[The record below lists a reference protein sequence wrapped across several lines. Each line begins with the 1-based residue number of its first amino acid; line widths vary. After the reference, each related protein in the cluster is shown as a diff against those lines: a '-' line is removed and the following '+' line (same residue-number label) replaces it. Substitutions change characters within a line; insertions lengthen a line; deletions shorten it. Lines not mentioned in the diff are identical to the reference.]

1 MNRETRLTLIG
12 IFLGL
17 FLAALDQTIVATA
30 LPKIVQELGGTS
42 LYAWVATSYLLTSTV
57 AVPIFGRLA
66 DMVASKWLLLA
77 AVLIFLVGSALSGLS
92 FDMGAL
98 IGFRGLQGIGGGA
111 LFAVAITTIGL
122 LFPPR
127 ERGKLQGFFGAVFG
141 ISSVIGPWLGGLLTD
156 HLSWRWVFYINMP
169 VGAVALY
176 FILRHMPALKPHAS
190 HQRFD
195 YWGALSMILW
205 TVPLMLAFSWAGST
219 YPWGSPQIV
228 GLFALVAV
236 GLLLFYWFERIN
248 PEPLF
253 DLSLLANPVFRWS
266 SAALFFFGGAFLAA
280 VLFLPLYLIQ
290 VKGISA
296 TSSGLSLLPLTLGVV
311 LGSLVSGRLASH
323 FGRYKP
329 LLLIGNLW
337 LIGSFLLMHLQI
349 HVDTPLGE
357 ILVMMVL
364 LGLGLGPSM
373 PLYTLAVQN
382 AVSRERLGTASS
394 STQFFRQV
402 GSTIGAALMGA
413 VLASNLQVGLQQY
426 LPGDLPQIDT
436 AQVRDPSQLEQVSD
450 ARFQLLNQRIE
461 AALKGDQDAYQSLKK
476 DPNLPSELKAQLAQA
491 PQDPAKRNELLS
503 QLKVELRAQAQSLKA
518 DISQGL
524 DQAITGA
531 VRTVYLYALYLVILG
546 FLATLLLPDAE
557 LKGHPV
563 VEEKLE
569 TAPSGGAGG

>member
-1 MNRETRLTLIG
+1 MIG

-30 LPKIVQELGGTS
+30 LPRIVQELGGTN
-42 LYAWVATSYLLTSTV
+42 LYAWVATGYLLTSTV

-66 DMVASKWLLLA
+66 DLVASKWLLFS
-77 AVLIFLVGSALSGLS
+77 AVLIFLGGSALSGLS
-92 FDMGAL
+92 FDMEAL
-98 IGFRGLQGIGGGA
+98 IAFRGLQGLGGGA
-111 LFAVAITTIGL
+111 LFAVAITTIGI

-195 YWGALSMILW
+195 YLGAWSMILW
-205 TVPLMLAFSWAGST
+205 TVPLMLAFSWGGST
-219 YPWGSPQIV
+219 YPWDSPMII
-228 GLFALVAV
+228 GLFVIVAV
-236 GLLLFYWFERIN
+236 AFLVFYWTERTN
-248 PEPLF
+248 PEALF
-253 DLSLLANPVFRWS
+253 DLSLIANAVFRWS
-266 SAALFFFGGAFLAA
+266 STALFFFGGAFLGA

-296 TSSGLSLLPLTLGVV
+296 TSSGLTLLPLTMGVV

-329 LLLIGNLW
+329 LLIVGNLW
-337 LIGSFLLMHLQI
+337 LIGGFLLMHTQI
-349 HVDTPLGE
+349 QVSTPLWKV
-357 ILVMMVL
+357 LVMMVL

-382 AVSRERLGTASS
+382 AVARDRLGTASS
-394 STQFFRQV
+394 STQFFRQI

-413 VLASNLQVGLQQY
+413 VLASSLQAGLVQHQPANLRQV
-426 LPGDLPQIDT
+426 DSAQI
-436 AQVRDPSQLEQVSD
+436 AQIRDPSQLEQ
-450 ARFQLLNQRIE
+450 AFEGQFQALDQRIE
-461 AALKGDQDAYQSLKK
+461 AALQGDQGAYQSLVN
-476 DPNLPSELKAQLAQA
+476 DPTLPTEIKAMLAQSSQDSSGRDQLLTQIRVRLQAEAQQLKA
-491 PQDPAKRNELLS
+491 E
-503 QLKVELRAQAQSLKA
+503 
-518 DISQGL
+518 ISDGL

-531 VRTVYLYALYLVILG
+531 VQTVYLYALFLIILG
-546 FLATLLLPDAE
+546 FLATLLLPDSE
-557 LKGHPV
+557 LKGHPHSV
-563 VEEKLE
+563 
-569 TAPSGGAGG
+569 ASQSGPHPIEGAAN